1 MATADVEPIIQRLL
15 EAYPNPRVALEYSNP
30 LELLVATILSAQCTD
45 ARVNEVTRVLFKK
58 YRTVED
64 YARADLETVEREIRS
79 TGYYRNKARTL
90 IRCCRALVERF
101 GGRVPDNMEELTSLT
116 GVGRKT
122 ANLVLGSAFGR
133 PGIAVDTHVLR
144 VANRLGLVQSRN
156 AEKVELAI
164 RARVPE
170 PFWTAFSLAMIRHG
184 REVCT
189 ARHPRCEACV
199 LSDLCVWPERSVR
212 ISLGQ
217 GR

>member
-64 YARADLETVEREIRS
+64 YVRADLETVEREIRS

-101 GGRVPDNMEELTSLT
+101 GGRVPDNMEELTSLP

-189 ARHPRCEACV
+189 ARHPRCEACA